1 VVDTVEQAQACIEHL
16 RKNNIGR
23 ASFMVLEKLS
33 RISPKPTQT
42 PENIPRLFD
51 LIKPKEAKFAPALY
65 KAVQDTLVAQDLTQA
80 NRIAYREKRKVV
92 TLAGDLIEAFGT
104 MSGGGKQVAR
114 GGMSSKFAP
123 DTVSPEVLRDY
134 QRESDDAEAKFR
146 ETQEQHRTIESEL
159 EALIRSGP
167 GIEISLQKVNMDVQ
181 NIAKA
186 ITESERRLRELS

>member
-1 VVDTVEQAQACIEHL
+1 
-16 RKNNIGR
+16 
-23 ASFMVLEKLS
+23 MVLEKLS
-33 RISPKPTQT
+33 RAPQKPAQT

-51 LIKPKEAKFAPALY
+51 LIVPKEPKFAPALY

-80 NRIAYREKRKVV
+80 NRIAFRERRKVV

-123 DTVSPEVLRDY
+123 DVVSPEVLRNY
-134 QRESDDAEAKFR
+134 QKESEDAEVKLR
-146 ETQEQHRTIESEL
+146 EAQEQHRSIESEL

-167 GIEISLQKVNMDVQ
+167 EIEMSLQKANMDVQ
-181 NIAKA
+181 NITKA

>member
-1 VVDTVEQAQACIEHL
+1 
-16 RKNNIGR
+16 
-23 ASFMVLEKLS
+23 MVLEKLS
-33 RISPKPTQT
+33 RVPSKPAQT

-51 LIKPKEAKFAPALY
+51 LIKPKEPKFAPALY

-114 GGMSSKFAP
+114 GGMNSKFAP
-123 DTVSPEVLRDY
+123 DVVSPEVL
-134 QRESDDAEAKFR
+134 QNHQKESDDAESRFR
-146 ETQEQHRTIESEL
+146 EAQQQHRTIESNL

-167 GIEISLQKVNMDVQ
+167 EIDINLQKVSMDVQ
-181 NIAKA
+181 NIIKA